1 MTKHGAV
8 RWYDSEGVSGGYVP
22 VTFDPALEYYA
33 KTYLGFS
40 VLQLIFI
47 MLAFI
52 GVGLVLFGFILGY
65 LVGKYSSKPKC
76 ESQDMPEPELE
87 PTAKATES
95 SPPVDP
101 QPTER
106 GEPSAPP
113 PPPPEPAERARS
125 RVPPPPPPEVEHRG
139 IFRGVYCSMPNKL
152 YKTEQGEHFHIS
164 RDCQSGLRHAYYE
177 VEGFTVCAH
186 CMRKHGFTIYRQP
199 ADGGQSG
206 SCGSNSARPS
216 SNSARPSSRPQ
227 TPIRRPQTQAW
238 WNGE

>member
-8 RWYDSEGVSGGYVP
+8 QWYDSEGASGGYGP

-40 VLQLIFI
+40 VLRLIVI
-47 MLAFI
+47 MLVLV

-65 LVGKYSSKPKC
+65 LVGKYSNKSKR
-76 ESQDMPEPELE
+76 ESQDMPEPEFE
-87 PTAKATES
+87 PTARATES

-113 PPPPEPAERARS
+113 PPPPESAERARS

-177 VEGFTVCAH
+177 VKGFTVCAH

-199 ADGGQSG
+199 ADDGQSR
-206 SCGSNSARPS
+206 SNSNQS
-216 SNSARPSSRPQ
+216 SRRPQ
-227 TPIRRPQTQAW
+227 TPTRRPQTRAW

>member
-1 MTKHGAV
+1 MPKHGAV
-8 RWYDSEGVSGGYVP
+8 QWYDSGSIDDVHGP

-33 KTYLGFS
+33 KNYLGTS
-40 VLQLIFI
+40 VLQLIVI
-47 MLAFI
+47 TLVLL
-52 GVGLVLFGFILGY
+52 GVSLFLFGFILGY
-65 LVGKYSSKPKC
+65 FVGKHSNKPKH

-177 VEGFTVCAH
+177 VKGFTVCAH

-199 ADGGQSG
+199 ADGGQS
-206 SCGSNSARPS
+206 R

-238 WNGE
+238 